1 MKGGTR
7 LGPSLHPPWAMQETM
22 PEVPEPLAGGLKTAR
37 SGRHPRW
44 TPRAKVPPKGEGDI
58 YGNVREEPA
67 CGPRWEL
74 WDSDPEGGEYKVMTL
89 QGPDPDREFR
99 EPGEWL
105 LELVRLFDPA
115 RYGGDV
121 GRMVRAMVDD
131 PNRRAL
137 EVAEEDFEDL
147 VDQAVRWYFWAH
159 QPKAMVPADI
169 Q

>member
-1 MKGGTR
+1 
-7 LGPSLHPPWAMQETM
+7 M
-22 PEVPEPLAGGLKTAR
+22 PEAPEHIAEGLRNIR
-37 SGRHPRW
+37 SGLHLRW
-44 TPRAKVPPKGEGDI
+44 NPRAKVRRKGEWDI
-58 YGNVREEPA
+58 YGNLREEPVYE
-67 CGPRWEL
+67 PRWEL
-74 WDSDPEGGEYKVMTL
+74 WDIDPEGGEYKVMTL

-137 EVAEEDFEDL
+137 EVAEDDFEDL